1 MQSERSLEE
10 EFLPPFQESGL
21 EKLSPGRDGLSW
33 ILKLDYEF
41 LMQKQQKNSL
51 GYVNTGHIPPAASVL
66 PQLRVSHCSIY

>member
-41 LMQKQQKNSL
+41 LMQKQQKIEKKKGGGEPHVYPS
-51 GYVNTGHIPPAASVL
+51 YK
-66 PQLRVSHCSIY
+66 HC

>member
-41 LMQKQQKNSL
+41 LMQKQQKIEKKKGGGN
-51 GYVNTGHIPPAASVL
+51 HMFIPVINIAEFWVFW
-66 PQLRVSHCSIY
+66 